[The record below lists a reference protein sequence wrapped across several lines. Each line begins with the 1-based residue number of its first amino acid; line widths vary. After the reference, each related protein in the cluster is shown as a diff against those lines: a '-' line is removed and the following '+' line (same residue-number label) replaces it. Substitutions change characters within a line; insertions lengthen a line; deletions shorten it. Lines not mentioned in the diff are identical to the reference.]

1 MTPSEP
7 GRIRRALR
15 YPLLLFLV
23 KVVMVAG
30 STILTIGV
38 ARGTLHWSRQM
49 VTFVAAPVATVIIV
63 TLFVLYT
70 RAIERREVSELSPH
84 RAPQEL
90 IVGFAGGLLCM
101 SLVFGVLMLAHAYH
115 VTGVGAASVLWLALV
130 GSLAT
135 GVFEELLFRG
145 VLFKLIEES
154 WGSYVALAISSLF
167 FGAAH
172 LFNPNATVLSA
183 VAITVEAG
191 IFLGAAYMLTRRLW
205 LPIGIH
211 AGWNF
216 TEGGVFGA
224 AESGSA
230 PHGWLQSTTS
240 GPAWLSGGEF
250 GPEASLVTVVICGAI
265 GIALVLWVA
274 KHGGIVRPGSRRR
287 AATAAAAAN
296 VGAATSA

>member
-1 MTPSEP
+1 M
-7 GRIRRALR
+7 
-15 YPLLLFLV
+15 
-23 KVVMVAG
+23 
-30 STILTIGV
+30 
-38 ARGTLHWSRQM
+38 
-49 VTFVAAPVATVIIV
+49 

-70 RAIERREVSELSPH
+70 RAIERRPVTELSPH

-90 IVGFAGGLLCM
+90 IIGFLGGLLCM
-101 SLVFGVLMLAHAYH
+101 STVFGVLMVCNAYH

-145 VLFKLIEES
+145 VLFRLVEDS
-154 WGSYVALAISSLF
+154 WGSYAALAVSSLF

-183 VAITVEAG
+183 VAIMIEAG

-224 AESGSA
+224 AESGNA
-230 PHGWLQSTTS
+230 PHGWLQATTS

-250 GPEASLVTVVICGAI
+250 GPEASVVTVIICGAI

-274 KHGGIVRPGSRRR
+274 RHGGIVRPGSRR
-287 AATAAAAAN
+287 AAAAAA
-296 VGAATSA
+296 GATTSA

>member
-1 MTPSEP
+1 MAPSDA
-7 GRIRRALR
+7 GRVRRALR
-15 YPLLLFLV
+15 HPLLLFPV
-23 KVVMVAG
+23 KVVLVVAPMIA
-30 STILTIGV
+30 TLRF
-38 ARGTLHWSRQM
+38 ARFGLHWSHDM
-49 VTFVAAPVATVIIV
+49 VDLVAGPIAAIILLA
-63 TLFVLYT
+63 LFTLYT
-70 RAIERREVSELSPH
+70 RAIERRAVTELSAQ
-84 RAPQEL
+84 RAPREL
-90 IVGFAGGLLCM
+90 IAGFIGGLLCM
-101 SLVFGVLMLAHAYH
+101 SVVFGVLLATHVYH
-115 VTGVGAASVLWLALV
+115 VTGVGASSVLWVALV
-130 GSLAT
+130 SSLVT

-145 VLFKLIEES
+145 VLFRLIEES

-183 VAITVEAG
+183 VSIVVEAG

-224 AESGSA
+224 AESGVA

-250 GPEASLVTVVICGAI
+250 GPEGSVVTVAICGAI

-274 KHGGIVRPGSRRR
+274 KHGGIIRPRSRR
-287 AATAAAAAN
+287 APAAAG
-296 VGAATSA
+296 GATTSV

>member
-1 MTPSEP
+1 MTPTEP
-7 GRIRRALR
+7 GRLRRALR
-15 YPLLLFLV
+15 HPLLLFPV
-23 KVVMVAG
+23 KVALIAG
-30 STILTIGV
+30 PMILIVGV
-38 ARGTLHWSRQM
+38 ARGTLHWSQDM
-49 VTFVAAPVATVIIV
+49 IAFVAGPIAAVTML
-63 TLFVLYT
+63 TLFALYT
-70 RAIERREVSELSPH
+70 RGIERRAVAELSPH
-84 RAPQEL
+84 HAPREI
-90 IVGFAGGLLCM
+90 IVGFIAGALCM
-101 SLVFGVLMLAHAYH
+101 AVVIGVLTACGSYH
-115 VTGVGAASVLWLALV
+115 VTGRAAAAVLWESLV
-130 GSLAT
+130 SSLVT

-145 VLFKLIEES
+145 VLFRLIEDS

-183 VAITVEAG
+183 VAIMVEAG
-191 IFLGAAYMLTRRLW
+191 VFLGAAYMLTRRLW

-240 GPAWLSGGEF
+240 GPAWLSGGDF
-250 GPEASLVTVVICGAI
+250 GPEASVVTVLICGAL

-274 KHGGIVRPGSRRR
+274 RHGGIVSPGPRR
-287 AATAAAAAN
+287 AAVSAAPTA
-296 VGAATSA
+296 

>member
-7 GRIRRALR
+7 GRLRRALR
-15 YPLLLFLV
+15 HPLLLFLV
-23 KVVMVAG
+23 KIVLVAG
-30 STILTIGV
+30 PTVLLVGV
-38 ARGTLHWSRQM
+38 APGTLHWSREM
-49 VTFVAAPVATVIIV
+49 VSFVAAPVATVLIV

-70 RAIERREVSELSPH
+70 RAIERRAVTELSPH

-90 IVGFAGGLLCM
+90 IVGFIGGLLCM
-101 SLVFGVLMLAHAYH
+101 SLVFGVLMLANAYH
-115 VTGVGAASVLWLALV
+115 ITGVGETSILWLALV

-145 VLFKLIEES
+145 VLFKLVEES

-183 VAITVEAG
+183 VAIMVEAG

-224 AESGSA
+224 AESGTA

-250 GPEASLVTVVICGAI
+250 GPEASVLTVIICGAI
-265 GIALVLWVA
+265 GVALVLWVA
-274 KHGGIVRPGSRRR
+274 RHGGIVRPGARRR
-287 AATAAAAAN
+287 AA
-296 VGAATSA
+296 AATSV